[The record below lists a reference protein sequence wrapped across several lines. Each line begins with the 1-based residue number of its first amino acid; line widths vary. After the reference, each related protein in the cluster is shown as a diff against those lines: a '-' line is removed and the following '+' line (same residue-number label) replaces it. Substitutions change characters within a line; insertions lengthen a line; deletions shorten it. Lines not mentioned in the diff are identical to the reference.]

1 MDQNNTS
8 ITVLKSSLLALLAF
22 ISLSLIFIILLPP
35 AIMLLKDPLPLISF
49 FGTGILFLSSFAGG
63 IISSCFSKNPF
74 FSLIPS
80 TIAILILLSGPLFF
94 KESCISFGAALVQY
108 FAVPILFLLGAFA
121 AFALSNKRPK
131 RRKRR

>member
-1 MDQNNTS
+1 MDQNNTAM
-8 ITVLKSSLLALLAF
+8 TVLKSSLFALLAF

-35 AIMLLKDPLPLISF
+35 AIMLLKDPLPLIPF

-63 IISSCFSKNPF
+63 IISSCFSKKPF

-80 TIAILILLSGPLFF
+80 TIAILILLSGSLFF

-131 RRKRR
+131 RRNRR